1 MLLFDFQKSSHYF
14 CITKKKG
21 LQMLPPFAVAIA
33 KGHWVDIVALVPTI
47 KVSQDWPA
55 VIRQSLRY
63 AGKKLKPEAA
73 TMDFTNPAVLHALS
87 EHIRSWFQEL
97 KSAGDDDDE
106 QHESVTQ
113 NMAVWVRHLDA
124 AASVLR
130 TMSMD
135 MEPHIE
141 YFHAA
146 HGGPL
151 RRYGIV
157 FLIRALALT
166 MSIRDAS
173 KLRHV
178 LRRAVE
184 LLFPSAV
191 GNYFKAI
198 LGDKSFQVPSTA
210 VLSQMKFVLDAAIML
225 RQRAFL
231 KGCIQQ
237 HCGFDMGAP
246 SQKKKAQ

>member
-1 MLLFDFQKSSHYF
+1 
-14 CITKKKG
+14 
-21 LQMLPPFAVAIA
+21 MLPPFAVAIA
-33 KGHWVDIVALVPTI
+33 KGHWVDIVALVPTT
-47 KVSQDWPA
+47 KVSQGWPA

-73 TMDFTNPAVLHALS
+73 TMDFTNPAVLHAHS

-141 YFHAA
+141 CMEF
-146 HGGPL
+146 GWGMPDM
-151 RRYGIV
+151 
-157 FLIRALALT
+157 LIGHMTLSKKHICE
-166 MSIRDAS
+166 SIQHSPHHCSD
-173 KLRHV
+173 LICTHTH
-178 LRRAVE
+178 
-184 LLFPSAV
+184 LL
-191 GNYFKAI
+191 Y
-198 LGDKSFQVPSTA
+198 
-210 VLSQMKFVLDAAIML
+210 
-225 RQRAFL
+225 
-231 KGCIQQ
+231 
-237 HCGFDMGAP
+237 
-246 SQKKKAQ
+246 